1 MSASSRSRG
10 FGWSM
15 TSAAAVLAV
24 VTLGAGPGA
33 AAPNP
38 AASCVG
44 LTVQFTAENLPTGSV
59 AVLTRM
65 FHQEAKDEGIP
76 PGAGDAAL
84 AKLHEGDPFL
94 CF

>member
-10 FGWSM
+10 FKWSM
-15 TSAAAVLAV
+15 TSAAVALAV
-24 VTLGAGPGA
+24 ATLGAGPAA

-44 LTVQFTAENLPTGSV
+44 LTVQFTAENLATGSV

-65 FHQEAKDEGIP
+65 LHQEAKDEGIP

>member
-1 MSASSRSRG
+1 LSLP
-10 FGWSM
+10 
-15 TSAAAVLAV
+15 TAAAAFALA
-24 VTLGAGPGA
+24 TLGASQAA

-44 LTVQFTAENLPTGSV
+44 LTVQFTSENLPTGSV
-59 AVLTRM
+59 AELTRM
-65 FHQEAKDEGIP
+65 FHQEAKDAGIP

-84 AKLHEGDPFL
+84 AKLHAGDPFL